1 MSTKGNKFGAFK
13 GVFTPSIL
21 TILGVIMYLRLPWIV
36 GQAGLWATLGIVLVA
51 HIISATTGLS
61 VASIATDKKVETG
74 GTYYMISR
82 SLGLPIGGTLG
93 LALFVGLSFSV
104 SLYLIGFAET
114 LLTAFGVEATLNAIR
129 ITGATTLLLVTIITF
144 ISTNLAL
151 KMQFVIL
158 AVLLM
163 SLVSIVLGKHDMAP
177 QTALSGS
184 AVNSLPWIALFAI
197 FFPAVTGFEA
207 GVSMSG
213 DLANPKKSIPLGT
226 ISAIIVGLVVYIGL
240 VLFFS
245 YTVDRNALI
254 NDSGILLNISF
265 YSPLVVAGI
274 WGATLSSAFGSIL
287 GAPRILQ
294 ATAIDRITPKI
305 FAKGVGAGNE
315 PRNALLLTFM
325 IALVGILIGELNVI
339 ARVVSIFFIITYGFL
354 NLTCAIENWAGSDF
368 RPSFRIPAWISIIGA
383 IACFV
388 VMIQLDFAAMVG
400 ATILLGSIFLFLKRK
415 ELRLQ
420 TGDTWGGI
428 WASMVKYGLFKLS
441 LSTTRNQR
449 NWRPNIILFSGGAKA
464 RPHLIDL
471 GRILVGKQ
479 GVFTNFELVES
490 PQNDDLFD
498 QPASASTEIDHR
510 GKSVITRK
518 HNCNNVYDGM
528 QMIARV
534 YGFTGFEPNTILM
547 GWGKNSKDHQRFC
560 QTASLLTKLDYN
572 QVYYNHPTTEISSK
586 PNRIDI
592 WWNGN
597 SRNLNFGLSLLKY
610 ITTDNDWRT
619 ATVRLMIINY
629 NSVKTDSIY
638 ALASQTLD
646 NSRLLGSVKVINN
659 AVEKIAEE
667 EIIKRESAD
676 ASMVLV
682 ESNQS
687 KYSDYNAWIDYV
699 NKVTDLPC
707 SSLIIEGNSS
717 FEHINAFTIPEVK
730 SLEFQES
737 LPESALSVVEQI
749 SYPPKELL
757 AGEIQKI
764 AASLEQIQHDF
775 TENSILSVQKHLAD
789 ANDEM
794 RGLCMWLLGAVE
806 KGLSLADL
814 SQKKAMMRKA
824 LAEFTFQ
831 AKSKLNDF
839 TSQQLA
845 VGQSELEQA
854 LKVYQLK
861 TEETLSMLP
870 DKLLVGFSRSELV
883 VKRTDPFRVRF
894 AKMMLISRGTFL
906 GWPMNRRVEL
916 QKASRLFLHDNR
928 VEDFNDFFTL
938 FGLSSYRYV
947 SNLRKILL
955 DFGNTIEHPTHNQ
968 SLTKEDVGNI
978 KQDFTNQLDDIYT
991 DFCNSNKQNVAMLKG
1006 TLLNN
1011 LQRLSFV
1018 LGKPESSLLLRPYQ
1032 RLVRKKSASAPDIES
1047 APQVWYTNLKLY
1059 VGKVHVE
1066 YLLMSLKYRFS
1077 IKIGRQ
1083 VDELN
1088 AWTKNNLFKSIE
1100 QARLLLSELKTSN
1113 EIHDI
1118 SPLLKRMNGLGRPSM
1133 QNRFEDLFREV
1144 SEVVTELPEDV
1155 EVNSD
1160 QFFSDLDKGL
1170 FVLSDSRS
1178 IPLRRKVELYVGME
1192 FVSKARVAMEA
1203 VSDSLKTSS
1212 DKLRDRIRLAAF
1224 NIENI
1229 VSNDDNLST
1238 EPTVVTN
1245 QRNKLFGELLREI
1258 NVEEQ
1263 RITAAIQDF
1272 ERNLSQFLQASLE
1285 PLQQIVHTKLV
1296 TDPKSRGKSKT
1307 HKSFGWF
1314 SQVFKNIGNFTNRQL
1329 VSILYSQSEGLML
1342 AKRLTQ
1348 LEKDEKLSN
1357 QSIQDVLMN
1366 LSGVWEVQKKIPFYY
1381 ANLFSGSTT
1390 LNRELW
1396 INRPHEQG
1404 IAEQIASRYRKGF
1417 SGGLLVTG
1425 MRNAGKTTLS
1435 KFIAKAYFPQ
1445 YSLHVIRAPLG
1456 GSASLD
1462 VFNEALRKALKID
1475 GDPYAYLRSLSQH
1488 KVFIINDLEL
1498 WWERHE
1504 DGLSVLH
1511 QIVEFIET
1519 FGSSH
1524 FFIINC
1530 NSLAYQLIN
1539 RVVKFDYVFIGRIDC
1554 QPFDAKELKDLVM
1567 SRHHTGGLSLVLNGK
1582 AESELSEWNFA
1593 RLFNKFF
1600 NITSGNPG
1608 YTLQLWLKS
1617 INRLSAKTVYVKTPT
1632 MPNTANLGNIDEE
1645 LLITILQLIIHRR
1658 SNSARL
1664 ARALRLSEQKVESL
1678 LVEMKRAGLAEER
1691 FSKVYAVNSLLEPYL
1706 LEVLK
1711 DKGFC

>member
-1 MSTKGNKFGAFK
+1 MSLKGNKFGAFK

-36 GQAGLWATLGIVLVA
+36 GQAGLWATLGIILVA

-93 LALFVGLSFSV
+93 IALFVGLSFSV

-114 LLTAFGVEATLNAIR
+114 LLTAFGIESTLNAIR
-129 ITGATTLLLVTIITF
+129 ITGAATLLVVTIITF

-158 AVLLM
+158 AVLLL
-163 SLVSIVLGKHDMAP
+163 SLVSIVLGKHDMVP
-177 QTALSGS
+177 QTALVGS
-184 AVNSLPWIALFAI
+184 ATNSLPWIALFAI

-226 ISAIIVGLVVYIGL
+226 ISAIVVGLVVYIGL

-245 YTVDRNALI
+245 LTVDRNALI

-315 PRNALLLTFM
+315 PRNALLLTFL
-325 IALVGILIGELNVI
+325 IALSGILIGELNVI

-400 ATILLGSIFLFLKRK
+400 ATILLGAIFLLLKRR

-428 WASMVKYGLFKLS
+428 WASMVKFGLFKLS

-471 GRILVGKQ
+471 GRMLVGKQ
-479 GVFTNFELVES
+479 GVFTNFELIEN
-490 PQNDDLFD
+490 PQNDDLFA

-547 GWGKNSKDHQRFC
+547 GWGKNSKDSQKFC
-560 QTASLLTKLDYN
+560 ETATLLSKLDFN
-572 QVYYNHPTTEISSK
+572 QVYYSNPTTGKSSK
-586 PNRIDI
+586 PIRIDL

-638 ALASQTLD
+638 ALASQALD
-646 NSRLLGSVKVINN
+646 NSRLMGSVKVINN

-687 KYSDYNAWIDYV
+687 RFDDYTTWINYV
-699 NKVTDLPC
+699 NEIIDLPC
-707 SSLIIEGNSS
+707 SSLIIEANSN
-717 FEHINAFTIPEVK
+717 FESINAYTIPDVK
-730 SLEFQES
+730 HQDLQENI
-737 LPESALSVVEQI
+737 PASATSVAEQI

-757 AGEIQKI
+757 AGEIQKM
-764 AASLEQIQHDF
+764 ASTLEHIQNDF
-775 TENSILSVQKHLAD
+775 TVNSILSIEKLFAETHAD
-789 ANDEM
+789 M
-794 RGLCMWLLGAVE
+794 KGLCMWLVGAVE
-806 KGLSLADL
+806 KGLSSADQ
-814 SQKKAMMRKA
+814 SHHKSMARKA
-824 LAEFTFQ
+824 LSEFTFQ
-831 AKSKLNDF
+831 AKSKLSDL
-839 TSQQLA
+839 TAMQLTE
-845 VGQSELEQA
+845 GQNELEQA
-854 LKVYQLK
+854 LKVYILK
-861 TEETLSMLP
+861 TEEVLNLLP

-894 AKMMLISRGTFL
+894 AKMLLISRGTFL

-916 QKASRLFLHDNR
+916 QKASKLFLFDSR
-928 VEDFNDFFTL
+928 IADFNNFFTQ
-938 FGLSSYRYV
+938 FGLASYRYI

-955 DFGNTIEHPTHNQ
+955 DLGKTIEHPTQ
-968 SLTKEDVGNI
+968 SGLLTKEELDSI
-978 KQDFTNQLDDIYT
+978 KHDITNQLNEVYV
-991 DFCNSNKQNVAMLKG
+991 DFCSSNKQNIATLKDS
-1006 TLLNN
+1006 LQKN

-1032 RLVRKKSASAPDIES
+1032 RLVRKLSSSAPDIES
-1047 APQVWYTNLKLY
+1047 APQIWYTNLKLY
-1059 VGKVHVE
+1059 VGKVQVE

-1077 IKIGRQ
+1077 IKIARQ

-1088 AWTKNNLFKSIE
+1088 AWARNNLLKSIE
-1100 QARLLLSELKTSN
+1100 QARLLLSDLKSSS
-1113 EIHDI
+1113 EMPDI
-1118 SPLLKRMNGLGRPSM
+1118 SPLLKRMNGFGRPSM

-1144 SEVVTELPEDV
+1144 SEVVAELPEDV

-1170 FVLSDSRS
+1170 FLPSDSRRV
-1178 IPLRRKVELYVGME
+1178 PLRRKVELYVGME

-1212 DKLRDRIRLAAF
+1212 DKLRDKIRLAAF

-1229 VSNDDNLST
+1229 ASHDDNLASD
-1238 EPTVVTN
+1238 VALVNN
-1245 QRNKLFGELLREI
+1245 QRSKLFGELLKEI
-1258 NVEEQ
+1258 SVEE
-1263 RITAAIQDF
+1263 RKIIVAIQEF
-1272 ERNLSQFLQASLE
+1272 ERNLNQFLQGSLE
-1285 PLQQIVHTKLV
+1285 PLQQIIHTKLV
-1296 TDPKSRGKSKT
+1296 TDPKSRAKRKT
-1307 HKSFGWF
+1307 HKSFGWL
-1314 SQVFKNIGNFTNRQL
+1314 SQFFKSIGSFTNRQL

-1342 AKRLTQ
+1342 AKRLTK
-1348 LEKDEKLSN
+1348 LAKDEKLSN
-1357 QSIQDVLMN
+1357 QSIHDVLMA
-1366 LSGVWEVQKKIPFYY
+1366 LSGVREVQKKIPFYY

-1396 INRPHEQG
+1396 VDRPHEQA

-1417 SGGLLVTG
+1417 SGGLLITG
-1425 MRNAGKTTLS
+1425 LRNAGKTTLS

-1445 YSLHVIRAPLG
+1445 YCLHVVKPPIG
-1456 GSASLD
+1456 GSASLE
-1462 VFNEALRKALKID
+1462 VFNEALRKALKSD
-1475 GDPYAYLRSLSQH
+1475 GDPYDFLRTQTQR

-1504 DGLSVLH
+1504 DGLSVLQ
-1511 QIVEFIET
+1511 QIVNLIES
-1519 FGSSH
+1519 FGSSN

-1530 NSLAYQLIN
+1530 NSIAYPLIN
-1539 RVVKFDYVFIGRIDC
+1539 RVVRFDQVFIGRIDC
-1554 QPFDAKELKDLVM
+1554 QPFDAKDLKDLVM
-1567 SRHHTGGLSLVLNGK
+1567 SRHHTGGLNLVLNGRN
-1582 AESELSEWNFA
+1582 ESELSEWNFA

-1600 NITSGNPG
+1600 NVSNGNPG
-1608 YTLQLWLKS
+1608 FTLQLWLKS
-1617 INRLSAKTVYVKTPT
+1617 INRLSGKTVYLKTPAL
-1632 MPNTANLGNIDEE
+1632 PNTSGLDNIGDD
-1645 LLITILQLIIHRR
+1645 LLMVILQLIVHRR
-1658 SNSARL
+1658 SNSTRL
-1664 ARALRLSEQKVESL
+1664 ARVLRLSEQKAESL
-1678 LVEMKRAGLAEER
+1678 LVEMKRAGLVEER
-1691 FSKVYAVNSLLEPYL
+1691 FPTVYAVNSLLEPYL

>member
-1 MSTKGNKFGAFK
+1 MSLKGNKFGAFK

-114 LLTAFGVEATLNAIR
+114 LLTAFGIESTLNAIR
-129 ITGATTLLLVTIITF
+129 ITGAATLLVVTIITF

-158 AVLLM
+158 AVLLL
-163 SLVSIVLGKHDMAP
+163 SLVSIVLGKHDMVP
-177 QTALSGS
+177 QTALMGS
-184 AVNSLPWIALFAI
+184 ATNSLPWIALFAI

-213 DLANPKKSIPLGT
+213 DLANPKKSIPVGT

-245 YTVDRNALI
+245 FTVDRNALI
-254 NDSGILLNISF
+254 NDSGILLKISL
-265 YSPLVVAGI
+265 YSPLVLAGI

-315 PRNALLLTFM
+315 PRNALLLTFL
-325 IALVGILIGELNVI
+325 IALSGILIGELNVI

-383 IACFV
+383 MACFV

-400 ATILLGSIFLFLKRK
+400 ATILLGSIFLLLKRR

-428 WASMVKYGLFKLS
+428 WASLVKYGLFKLS

-471 GRILVGKQ
+471 GRMLVGKQ
-479 GVFTNFELVES
+479 GVFTNFELVEN
-490 PQNDDLFD
+490 PQNDDLFVE
-498 QPASASTEIDHR
+498 PASASTEIDHR

-518 HNCNNVYDGM
+518 HSCNNVYDGM

-547 GWGKNSKDHQRFC
+547 GWGKNSKDSQKFC
-560 QTASLLTKLDYN
+560 ETATLLSKLDYN
-572 QVYYNHPTTEISSK
+572 QVYYNHPATDKLSK
-586 PNRIDI
+586 PSRIDL

-610 ITTDNDWRT
+610 LTTDNDWRT
-619 ATVRLMIINY
+619 ATVRLMIVNY

-638 ALASQTLD
+638 ALASQALD
-646 NSRLLGSVKVINN
+646 NSRLLGNVKVINN

-667 EIIKRESAD
+667 EIIRRESAD
-676 ASMVLV
+676 AGMVIV

-687 KYSDYNAWIDYV
+687 KFDDYTSWIDYV

-707 SSLIIEGNSS
+707 SSLIIEANSN
-717 FEHINAFTIPEVK
+717 FEAINAYTIPDVK
-730 SLEFQES
+730 NEELQES
-737 LPESALSVVEQI
+737 LPASAKPVAQQI
-749 SYPPKELL
+749 SYPPNELL

-764 AASLEQIQHDF
+764 ASTLEHIQNDF
-775 TENSILSVQKHLAD
+775 TANSILSIQKLFAHTHD
-789 ANDEM
+789 DM
-794 RGLCMWLLGAVE
+794 KGLCMWLIGAVE
-806 KGLSLADL
+806 KGLSSADQ
-814 SQKKAMMRKA
+814 SHHKSMARKA
-824 LAEFTFQ
+824 LSEFTFQ
-831 AKSKLNDF
+831 AKSKLSDL
-839 TSQQLA
+839 TAQQLSE
-845 VGQSELEQA
+845 GQSELEQA
-854 LKVYQLK
+854 LKVYLLK
-861 TEETLSMLP
+861 TEETLNMIP

-883 VKRTDPFRVRF
+883 VKRSDPFRVRF
-894 AKMMLISRGTFL
+894 TKMMLISRGTFL
-906 GWPMNRRVEL
+906 GWPMNRKVEL
-916 QKASRLFLHDNR
+916 QKATRLFLFDSRN
-928 VEDFNDFFTL
+928 EDFSDFFTQV
-938 FGLSSYRYV
+938 GLSSYRYV
-947 SNLRKILL
+947 SNIRKILIDL
-955 DFGNTIEHPTHNQ
+955 GKTIEHPAQ
-968 SLTKEDVGNI
+968 SGLLTKDELDSI
-978 KQDFTNQLDDIYT
+978 RKDFANQLSEVYS
-991 DFCNSNKQNVAMLKG
+991 DFCNSNKQNIAALKDS
-1006 TLLNN
+1006 LQKN

-1032 RLVRKKSASAPDIES
+1032 RLVRKQGSSAPDIES
-1047 APQVWYTNLKLY
+1047 APQIWYTNLKLY

-1077 IKIGRQ
+1077 IKIARQ
-1083 VDELN
+1083 VDEIN
-1088 AWTKNNLFKSIE
+1088 VWARNNLLKSIE
-1100 QARLLLSELKTSN
+1100 QARLLLSDLKSSS
-1113 EIHDI
+1113 EMPDI
-1118 SPLLKRMNGLGRPSM
+1118 SPLLKRMNGFGRPSM

-1144 SEVVTELPEDV
+1144 SEVVAELPEDV

-1170 FVLSDSRS
+1170 FLPSDSRS
-1178 IPLRRKVELYVGME
+1178 VPLRRKVELYVGME
-1192 FVSKARVAMEA
+1192 FVSKTRVAMEA

-1212 DKLRDRIRLAAF
+1212 DKLRDKIRLAAF

-1229 VSNDDNLST
+1229 VSHDETLAS
-1238 EPTVVTN
+1238 EAALVAN
-1245 QRNKLFGELLREI
+1245 QRNKLFGELLKEI
-1258 NVEEQ
+1258 SVEEQ
-1263 RITAAIQDF
+1263 KIIAAIQEF
-1272 ERNLSQFLQASLE
+1272 ERNLNQFLQSSLE
-1285 PLQQIVHTKLV
+1285 PLQQIIHTKLI
-1296 TDPKSRGKSKT
+1296 TDPKSRAKRKT
-1307 HKSFGWF
+1307 RKSFGWL
-1314 SQVFKNIGNFTNRQL
+1314 SQFFKSIGNFTNRQL

-1348 LEKDEKLSN
+1348 LDKDEKLSN
-1357 QSIQDVLMN
+1357 QSIHDVLMA
-1366 LSGVWEVQKKIPFYY
+1366 LSGVREVQKKIPFYY

-1396 INRPHEQG
+1396 VDRPHEQA

-1417 SGGLLVTG
+1417 SGGLLITG
-1425 MRNAGKTTLS
+1425 LRNAGKTTLS

-1445 YSLHVIRAPLG
+1445 YSLHVVKPPIG
-1456 GSASLD
+1456 GSASLE
-1462 VFNEALRKALKID
+1462 VFNEALRKALKTE
-1475 GDPYAYLRSLSQH
+1475 GDPYDFLSSQTQR

-1504 DGLSVLH
+1504 DGLSVLQ
-1511 QIVEFIET
+1511 QIVSLIET
-1519 FGSSH
+1519 FSSSN

-1530 NSLAYQLIN
+1530 NSIAYQLIN
-1539 RVVKFDYVFIGRIDC
+1539 RVVRFDQVFIGRIDC
-1554 QPFDAKELKDLVM
+1554 QPFDAKDLKDLVM
-1567 SRHHTGGLSLVLNGK
+1567 SRHHTGGLNLVLNGRN
-1582 AESELSEWNFA
+1582 ESELSEWNFA
-1593 RLFNKFF
+1593 RLFNKIF
-1600 NITSGNPG
+1600 NVTNGNPG
-1608 YTLQLWLKS
+1608 FTLQLWLRS
-1617 INRLSAKTVYVKTPT
+1617 INRLSGKTVYVKTPVI
-1632 MPNTANLGNIDEE
+1632 PNTAGLGDIDEE
-1645 LLITILQLIIHRR
+1645 LLMVILQLIIHRR
-1658 SNSARL
+1658 SDTKRL
-1664 ARALRLSEQKVESL
+1664 ARALRLWEQKVESL
-1678 LVEMKRAGLAEER
+1678 LIDMKRAGLVEER
-1691 FSKVYAVNSLLEPYL
+1691 FTAVYAVNSLLEPYL

-1711 DKGFC
+1711 DKGLC